1 MSIAGPLLL
10 ILFCLIIFIRIAVIF
25 SSVIKFYASGL
36 DAGFS
41 MSEIR
46 MLWKLCTV
54 SENDNPE
61 SVFISVAAID
71 RSIAQIKQTSR
82 IAGTIDTPKIK
93 NLLASLYEYRTKV
106 DLDPRKNKG
115 IKSTKSISIGQR
127 LHILLKGHGVFT
139 SQVVNNGREL
149 TISLPL
155 KNKKV
160 VLASQDWVKKN
171 ISVYFYRYE
180 DASYVFDATVRNSM
194 QFGSHVSLF
203 LPHTDKILR
212 TQKRSAIRCEC
223 NVKGFLFVQALQPEN
238 LDNSNLPGLKCLVE
252 DISEDGALI
261 RIGGKGKK
269 NLKLRLEFLLEDDVI
284 VMNGVV
290 RGVEYNEAMNVSRLH
305 FQCLEIDDEEKNKV
319 LTFVYTYL
327 TTNQDKN
334 GVAHSLQNN
343 YNGNASSLS
352 QPGDSTRLVSAS
364 EVAEKRQAVEA
375 MLKTGG

>member
-1 MSIAGPLLL
+1 MYTAVPILI
-10 ILFCLIIFIRIAVIF
+10 ILFILFVLIRIVVIF
-25 SSVIKFYASGL
+25 SGGIRFYATGL

-41 MSEIR
+41 FSEIA
-46 MLWKLCTV
+46 MLWRLC
-54 SENDNPE
+54 SAAELDNPE

-82 IAGTIDTPKIK
+82 IEGTEDSPKIK
-93 NLLASLYEYRTKV
+93 KILATMYEYRTKV
-106 DLDPRKNKG
+106 DLDPRRNKG
-115 IKSTKSISIGQR
+115 IKTTKSISIGQR

-160 VLASQDWVKKN
+160 ALASQDWVKKD

-180 DASYVFDATVRNSM
+180 DASYVFDARVRGSM

-223 NVKGFLFVQALQPEN
+223 NVKGFLYVQALQTEN
-238 LDNSNLPGLKCLVE
+238 IDESNIPGLKCLVE

-269 NLKLRLEFLLEDDVI
+269 NLKLRLEFLLDDDVI
-284 VMNGVV
+284 IMSGQV

-305 FQCLEIDDEEKNKV
+305 FQCLEIDEEEKNKI
-319 LTFVYTYL
+319 LTYVYTFL
-327 TTNQDKN
+327 TENKDKES
-334 GVAHSLQNN
+334 VAHSPQNN
-343 YNGNASSLS
+343 YNGNV
-352 QPGDSTRLVSAS
+352 ST
-364 EVAEKRQAVEA
+364 
-375 MLKTGG
+375 

>member
-1 MSIAGPLLL
+1 MYTVLPL
-10 ILFCLIIFIRIAVIF
+10 LIIFFILFIIIRLVVIF
-25 SSVIKFYASGL
+25 KGSISFYATGL

-41 MSEIR
+41 LAEIA
-46 MLWKLCTV
+46 MLWKLCAAA
-54 SENDNPE
+54 EIDNPA
-61 SVFISVAAID
+61 SLFVTVAAID
-71 RSIAQIKQTSR
+71 RSIAQIKQNAHIS
-82 IAGTIDTPKIK
+82 GTEDTPKIK
-93 NLLASLYEYRTKV
+93 KLLSALYEYRTKV

-149 TISLPL
+149 TIALPL

-160 VLASQDWVKKN
+160 VLASTDWVKKD

-180 DASYVFDATVRNSM
+180 DASYVFDARVRGSM

-223 NVKGFLFVQALQPEN
+223 NVKGFLFVQALEAESI
-238 LDNSNLPGLKCLVE
+238 DATDTPGLKCLVE

-269 NLKLRLEFLLEDDVI
+269 NLKLRLEFLLNEDVI
-284 VMNGVV
+284 IMHGIV
-290 RGVEYNEAMNVSRLH
+290 RGVEYNEAMNMSRLH
-305 FQCLEIDDEEKNKV
+305 FQCLEIGEEEKNLI
-319 LTFVYTYL
+319 LTYVYTFL
-327 TTNQDKN
+327 TENKD
-334 GVAHSLQNN
+334 GVAHPVQNG
-343 YNGNASSLS
+343 YNGAGTGSVPLAE
-352 QPGDSTRLVSAS
+352 PTKLVNAS
-364 EVAEKRQAVEA
+364 EVLEKRQAVEA
-375 MLKTGG
+375 MLKTSS